1 MVVAMVTPARLVHGG
16 DAFAN
21 YRRRAMRSRRPA
33 IAGVQPMSNPRVV
46 AVVAATARRGS
57 LASPFGNA
65 RGASSRAASRTRTRG
80 AASLDAASVVP
91 DADPPKRKH
100 IHPPAVYV
108 SEPGEEVLMQFGES
122 MRVEELP
129 AGTRVAYPGVRA
141 NAPSDPKTMR
151 AMVEHALDNP
161 IGQPPLRE
169 KIRRLLKAKSRPKI
183 LFAFD
188 DVSIPLPPMVSPDI
202 RSVILE
208 EAERRCVE
216 ECVDPRDVKF
226 VCSIALH
233 RYISE
238 EEFRHVCGAKLFR
251 KYYGK
256 GQMTNWNAVD
266 REFSV
271 EIGVTSEGEKVRVA
285 NEFAEADLMVY
296 ANVNYVAMDGGYK
309 SYATGL
315 VHYDTLAYNHDS

>member
-1 MVVAMVTPARLVHGG
+1 MGPNIQPCILGSEGELRNEDLSPSDGTDFLKDVSVDISHVIVAKVPEGPASTLYGVV
-16 DAFAN
+16 
-21 YRRRAMRSRRPA
+21 
-33 IAGVQPMSNPRVV
+33 
-46 AVVAATARRGS
+46 
-57 LASPFGNA
+57 
-65 RGASSRAASRTRTRG
+65 
-80 AASLDAASVVP
+80 
-91 DADPPKRKH
+91 
-100 IHPPAVYV
+100 
-108 SEPGEEVLMQFGES
+108 S

-161 IGQPPLRE
+161 VGQPPLRE
-169 KIRRLLKAKSRPKI
+169 KIRRLVKAKKRPKI

-188 DVSIPLPPMVSPDI
+188 DVSIPLPPMRSPDI
-202 RSVILE
+202 RAVILE

-216 ECVDPRDVKF
+216 EGVDARDVKF

-233 RYISE
+233 RYIRE

-251 KYYGK
+251 KYYGA

-285 NEFAEADLMVY
+285 NEFAEADLMGY
-296 ANVNYVAMDGGYK
+296 ANVNWNRAKPTPEIVTPTMDALVADGIHLERFYVFSCCRCAAITIVYAYARLVQNVQAHNHPCTLRMD
-309 SYATGL
+309 AE
-315 VHYDTLAYNHDS
+315 